1 MSNETKEMLKQFV
14 YLTLDDDHGISKEA
28 YQMIMQILVH
38 DRDMAS
44 ILHDVVEMASENSD
58 SRFMINP

>member
-1 MSNETKEMLKQFV
+1 MTNNANEMLKQFI

-28 YQMIMQILVH
+28 YDMLNHMMIH

-44 ILHDVVEMASENSD
+44 ILHDTVDMAVENSEG
-58 SRFMINP
+58 RFSINP